1 MKFFYRGLTLEIDDD
16 IYYPR
21 EDSIMLAEQL
31 EKEEGKKIL
40 DMGCG
45 SGFLSILAAKKN
57 FVTSVDINAKACRT
71 AKNNAM
77 KNEVNIEVIHSD
89 LFSRVSG
96 RFDIIVFN
104 PPYLPDIEEDELKD
118 ISYHGGKTGR
128 EVIEKFIEKAKD
140 FLEENGKILLLIS
153 SLTGEKEVLKLLEN
167 HGFFSKVLA
176 RKKVPWEELI
186 VIEAVIK
193 YKEGALVY
201 EEDAVQYDENAVQE

>member
-1 MKFFYRGLTLEIDDD
+1 MKFFYKGMALEIDDD

-71 AKNNAM
+71 VKNNAM

-89 LFSRVSG
+89 LFNKVKE

-118 ISYHGGKTGR
+118 ISYHGGPTGR
-128 EVIEKFIEKAKD
+128 EVIGKFIKD
-140 FLEENGKILLLIS
+140 AGNFLNENGKLLLLIS
-153 SLTGEKEVLKLLEN
+153 SLTGEKEVIEMLEN
-167 HGFFSKVLA
+167 HGFTAKILA

-186 VIEAVIK
+186 VIEALIS
-193 YKEGALVY
+193 
-201 EEDAVQYDENAVQE
+201 